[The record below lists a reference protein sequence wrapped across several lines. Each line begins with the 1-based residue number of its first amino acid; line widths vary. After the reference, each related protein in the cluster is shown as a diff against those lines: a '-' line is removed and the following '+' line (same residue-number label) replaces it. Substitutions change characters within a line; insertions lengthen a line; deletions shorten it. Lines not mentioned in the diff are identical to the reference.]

1 MDGFSTDKDRKVIP
15 RWRTFDQTLRIGE
28 LNSIASPRKHHQ
40 VTSDFL
46 VLKVRDWLE
55 HHTVGHATDLV
66 GSALTLGKEK
76 NEREVA
82 EAAKFLLQGN
92 LSVSPWARELAK
104 QALKDPEDAE
114 KVSALKALEEFTL
127 YEKLYEKVRTL
138 RHLLRTEPKD
148 PITWVEL
155 SRLYAILGHGDQ
167 AEKSM
172 TVALQ
177 LAMNNRFVL
186 RSASRLW
193 IYRDDPEKAH
203 DIIGKADR
211 TRYDPWLLAAEIAI
225 GSINRKK
232 PKFVKSARRMLSDG
246 KISPV
251 HISELAS
258 AVATLELA
266 SGSIKNSKK
275 LFRLSLKHPTE
286 NSIAQVAWASRHN
299 STILLDD
306 EYLNRPN
313 TFEARSWYFYSQ
325 SIWEKAIQACRQ
337 WEYDQ
342 PFSSRPSI
350 RSSYVSATALEDYAR
365 SEQFAKQGLRANPEN
380 STLLNN
386 LAFARINLG
395 DINGAKEVLSKV
407 KRLSLSD
414 QEWVSLQATR
424 GLLAFRTGN
433 VDVGRN
439 LYSEAR
445 SKAQK
450 MKDSRL
456 FALAS
461 VFYAIE
467 EISHKNPDANTV
479 RSETLYVLQK
489 ERDPIFRILEHRLTN
504 IAPHN
509 KGRNTNRS

>member
-1 MDGFSTDKDRKVIP
+1 MNGFSTDKDRKVIP
-15 RWRTFDQTLRIGE
+15 RWRTFDQTLRLGE
-28 LNSIASPRKHHQ
+28 LNSIAPPRKHHQ

-46 VLKVRDWLE
+46 VSKIRDWLE

-66 GSALTLGKEK
+66 GSALTLKKEK
-76 NEREVA
+76 EEREVA
-82 EAAKFLLQGN
+82 EAARFLLREN

-104 QALKDPEDAE
+104 QALKSSEDTEIVLAPE
-114 KVSALKALEEFTL
+114 ALEKPIL
-127 YEKLYEKVRTL
+127 YKEIRTL
-138 RHLLRTEPKD
+138 KHLLRTEPKD

-203 DIIGKADR
+203 DIIGRADR

-225 GSINRKK
+225 GSINRRR

-286 NSIAQVAWASRHN
+286 NSIAQVAWVSRYN

-433 VDVGRN
+433 VGAGRK

-467 EISHKNPDANTV
+467 EISHKTPDANAV

-509 KGRNTNRS
+509 KGRNTRD